1 MVIQDI
7 VQLGITLTDTILRLL
22 SAVHSSGAPN

>member
-1 MVIQDI
+1 MVINI